1 MSQHIGCHNLLH
13 GFNPPW
19 STQPCRIQR
28 LFLPWGSTIGR
39 VDSNRFE
46 ILWQAMLI
54 IWLCWLGLF
63 MLHYIFLWF
72 SHDRRVFSDFDHPVT
87 FSCCRCD
94 WCTSSSYWCS
104 TTSTCSVLGRG
115 PQGSSGLKFS
125 EEWPLIFVYP
135 FGIIQ
140 PTRIK
145 NNIQILFAISAISF
159 ISLSDKFHIFLSFGG
174 RFFFA
179 LCVFGVFWN
188 ISTTVFAAGPLAR
201 ERVWTSRC
209 GSKSRLGL
217 GFLGFMVRVFSWMIM
232 IINRHPPGGFIY
244 TII

>member
-174 RFFFA
+174 RFFFFA
-179 LCVFGVFWN
+179 LCFRCFLKHFHNGVCGRPTGTGKSVN
-188 ISTTVFAAGPLAR
+188 ISLWLQKQV
-201 ERVWTSRC
+201 
-209 GSKSRLGL
+209 GSWL
-217 GFLGFMVRVFSWMIM
+217 SWLYGESFFVDD
-232 IINRHPPGGFIY
+232 NDN
-244 TII
+244 